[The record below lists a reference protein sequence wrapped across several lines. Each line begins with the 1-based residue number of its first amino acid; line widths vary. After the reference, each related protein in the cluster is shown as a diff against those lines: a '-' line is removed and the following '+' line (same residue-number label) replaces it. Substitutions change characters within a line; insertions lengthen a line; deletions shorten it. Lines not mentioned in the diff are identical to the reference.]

1 MERETC
7 LRKGFG
13 RLHKSNGGNWGAEK
27 LITKG
32 GKWRFCIN
40 CGTLEAAETAAEIH
54 REKGRKVKIVEKETG
69 KTNAK
74 KKGIPLGQK
83 YWQVFAYIAR
93 RQIVISMLTNAE
105 CIEAGVEPGPAN
117 I

>member
-13 RLHKSNGGNWGAEK
+13 RLHKSNGGNWGAEQ

-40 CGTLEAAETAAEIH
+40 CGTHEAAVIEAAKHEA
-54 REKGRKVKIVEKETG
+54 KGRKTKIIEKETG

-83 YWQVFAYIAR
+83 YWQVFAYIGR

-105 CIEAGVEPGPAN
+105 CIEAGVEPGSEN